1 MPIYEYQ
8 CKQCLHQ
15 EDKLQKLSDAPLTQ
29 CPQCHQASFER
40 LVSAAGFQL
49 KGSGWYVTDFK
60 DKPKGSEVK
69 KNATETAGV
78 ETTATPV
85 ITPTTPT
92 E

>member
-8 CKQCLHQ
+8 CTLCSHQ
-15 EDKLQKLSDAPLTQ
+15 EDKLQKMDDAPLTL
-29 CPQCHQASFER
+29 CPACHQASFVR

-60 DKPKGSEVK
+60 DKPKAAKPE
-69 KNATETAGV
+69 
-78 ETTATPV
+78 ATPV
-85 ITPTTPT
+85 IETVKETVAPKVVT